1 MILHPLTY
9 GDYPEEVRYRIHNN
23 SERLNISNVR
33 FQNFSDDE
41 KKLIKGVYTFI
52 TFKQINLIL

>member
-9 GDYPEEVRYRIHNN
+9 GDYPEEVRYRVQNN

-41 KKLIKGVYTFI
+41 KKLIKGVCLHIFYV
-52 TFKQINLIL
+52 